1 MAANIAPVPDTLQQ
15 QLRASLAVVA
25 ANKPAVK
32 RQNLGLYDLEDH
44 LAALLDS
51 EETVP
56 PELEVEYDLALR
68 EAVIATVAKRDRVG
82 EFMSYLESQTALAAA
97 EIKRLQ
103 DRKALFERT
112 SARMEGYVTRV
123 IESLGTET
131 GKDGK
136 ERYKKL
142 EGNTTTLSLRGCDK
156 RAEVTN
162 EEAVPTKYKRVTVTL
177 PAETWELLCD
187 SIDLD
192 LRAQVLGEVTS
203 PRVEV
208 STSLVKA
215 DLKAGIEVP
224 GAELAGGYYLVRR

>member
-1 MAANIAPVPDTLQQ
+1 MAPNIAPVPD
-15 QLRASLAVVA
+15 RAPLALVA

-32 RQNLGLYDLEDH
+32 RQDLALYDIEEH
-44 LAALLDS
+44 LQCLLDS

-56 PELEVEYDLALR
+56 PELEAEYDLALR
-68 EAVIATVAKRDRVG
+68 EAVIKTVEKRDRVG
-82 EFMSYLESQTALAAA
+82 QFMAYLEAQAAFAEA
-97 EIKRLQ
+97 EIKRLH
-103 DRKALFERT
+103 DRKALFERA

-123 IESLGTET
+123 IESLGMEA

-156 RAEVTN
+156 RVEVTN

-187 SIDLD
+187 SIELD
-192 LRAQVLGEVTS
+192 LRAQVLGEVKS
-203 PRVEV
+203 PKVEV
-208 STSLVKA
+208 QSSLVKP
-215 DLKAGIEVP
+215 DLKAGVSVP
-224 GAELAGGYYLVRR
+224 GAELAGGYYLVRK